1 MPWRLPPPIWL
12 ASGRTTR
19 LARLLHLAAVA
30 WRLAKWSVGAGIG
43 LAVLHLVFRP
53 AGSGWL
59 AGAALGWGL
68 LSLAMWERYGLAD
81 TALVPGRLAR
91 WAITLVLVVL
101 AAAAA
106 WLTALAAAGIALAW
120 FGA

>member
-12 ASGRTTR
+12 ASGRTAR
-19 LARLLHLAAVA
+19 LARVLHLAAVA
-30 WRLAKWSVGAGIG
+30 WRLAKWSVAAGIG

-59 AGAALGWGL
+59 AGAALAWGV

-81 TALVPGRLAR
+81 TALAAGRLAR
-91 WAITLVLVVL
+91 WAVTLALVVL
-101 AAAAA
+101 AAAGA
-106 WLTALAAAGIALAW
+106 WITALVTAAMALAW